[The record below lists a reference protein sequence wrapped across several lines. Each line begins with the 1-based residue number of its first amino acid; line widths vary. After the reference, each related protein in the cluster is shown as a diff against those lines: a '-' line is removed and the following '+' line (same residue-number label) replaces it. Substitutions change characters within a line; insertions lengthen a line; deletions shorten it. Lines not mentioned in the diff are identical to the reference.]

1 MSQIL
6 AVGDPAARA
15 AAAQR
20 FAAEQPRAGAHGR
33 AIALDSRR
41 ALQLAL
47 GGLWVLDAVLQFQPS
62 MFSHD
67 FPQMLAD
74 SAQGNPA
81 FVARPITWSAGI
93 IGHHEVALNAIFA
106 VIQLLLG
113 LGIAWRPAI
122 KLALAGSVAWSLAV
136 WWLGEGLGG
145 VLAGTASPVN
155 GAPGAV
161 PLYGLLAVLL
171 WPADRDTAAP
181 FTAARAVGRRAAQ
194 ASWLVI
200 WLGLAVLALLPAS
213 RTIAAEIADT
223 TPGEPTWL
231 AWLDA
236 HAASAL
242 TQHGQ
247 PAAIVLAVGLAIVAF
262 GVFLPR
268 RAARAAIILAVALAA
283 VLWLAQGLGE
293 ILTGSATDPDSG
305 PLLALL
311 ALAFWPLAA
320 PARSAPAS
328 SAAPSAAPARSAP
341 APSAAPAPAPEGA

>member
-1 MSQIL
+1 MSQLL
-6 AVGDPAARA
+6 AVGDPAARPV
-15 AAAQR
+15 AAQR
-20 FAAEQPRAGAHGR
+20 FAADQPRAGAYGR
-33 AIALDSRR
+33 AIALDPRR

-81 FVARPITWSAGI
+81 IVARPSTWSAGV
-93 IGHHEVALNAIFA
+93 IGHHEVALNTIFA

-113 LGIAWRPAI
+113 LGSAWRPAI

-136 WWLGEGLGG
+136 WWLGEGFGG

-161 PLYGLLAVLL
+161 LLYGLLAVLL
-171 WPADRDTAAP
+171 WPADRDPAAP

-194 ASWLVI
+194 ASWLVV

-213 RTIAAEIADT
+213 RAIAATIADT

-242 TQHGQ
+242 TRHGL
-247 PAAIVLAVGLAIVAF
+247 PAAIVLAAVLATVAL

-268 RAARAAIILAVALAA
+268 RLARAAIILAVALDAI
-283 VLWLAQGLGE
+283 LWLAHGLGE
-293 ILTGSATDPDSG
+293 ILNGSPPRPETRR
-305 PLLALL
+305 
-311 ALAFWPLAA
+311 
-320 PARSAPAS
+320 ARPVS
-328 SAAPSAAPARSAP
+328 SRHLRTRRPGSRLTWAAPSGSPAASRP
-341 APSAAPAPAPEGA
+341 

>member
-6 AVGDPAARA
+6 VVGDPAARP

-20 FAAEQPRAGAHGR
+20 PAAEQLRAGARGR
-33 AIALDSRR
+33 AAALDPRR

-47 GGLWVLDAVLQFQPS
+47 GALWVLDGMLQFQPS
-62 MFSHD
+62 MFSRD
-67 FPQMLAD
+67 FPKMLAG

-81 FVARPITWSAGI
+81 VVARPITWSAGI

-122 KLALAGSVAWSLAV
+122 KVALAGSVAWWLAV
-136 WWLGEGLGG
+136 WWLGEGFGG
-145 VLAGTASPVN
+145 VLSGTANPVH

-161 PLYGLLAVLL
+161 LLYGLLAVLL
-171 WPADRDTAAP
+171 WPADRDPAAP
-181 FTAARAVGRRAAQ
+181 FTAARPVGRRAAQ
-194 ASWLVI
+194 ASWLVV

-213 RTIAAEIADT
+213 RAIAATIADT

-242 TQHGQ
+242 SQHSL
-247 PAAIVLAVGLAIVAF
+247 PAAIVLAAGFAIVAF
-262 GVFLPR
+262 GVFAPR
-268 RAARAAIILAVALAA
+268 RAARAAIVLAVVLAA
-283 VLWLAQGLGE
+283 VLWLAQGLGA
-293 ILTGSATDPDSG
+293 ILAGSGTH
-305 PLLALL
+305 
-311 ALAFWPLAA
+311 
-320 PARSAPAS
+320 RHV
-328 SAAPSAAPARSAP
+328 R
-341 APSAAPAPAPEGA
+341 